1 MKKLNVWQLKAMTD
15 AGENHQL
22 IDIREYREV
31 DSGHINGVHI
41 PLAELIV
48 RAGEIRRDIPVIIHC
63 KSGRRAET
71 AVYTLETYH
80 GFTNIYH
87 LTGGIEAWAR
97 EINPQIEIY

>member
-1 MKKLNVWQLKAMTD
+1 MKKLTVWQLKAMTD

-22 IDIREYREV
+22 IDIREYHEV
-31 DSGHINGVHI
+31 DSGHINGIHI

-63 KSGRRAET
+63 KSGRRAEA